1 MQWTKCRHENKNGQN
16 VGKGSKVS
24 GGEHAEAL
32 RPVLDAVEE
41 DTAATVE
48 HGEHDEGDADGHP
61 LVVGVLQ
68 SRLCAVAFV
77 QLRQFRVD
85 RVPQEVGPVD
95 AVRVVGVE
103 LALKTEFPK

>member
-1 MQWTKCRHENKNGQN
+1 M
-16 VGKGSKVS
+16 S
-24 GGEHAEAL
+24 GGEHAKAL

-41 DTAATVE
+41 DTADAAATVE
-48 HGEHDEGDADGHP
+48 HGEHNEGDADGHP

-95 AVRVVGVE
+95 AVRVVGVD
-103 LALKTEFPK
+103 LTLKIKFQK